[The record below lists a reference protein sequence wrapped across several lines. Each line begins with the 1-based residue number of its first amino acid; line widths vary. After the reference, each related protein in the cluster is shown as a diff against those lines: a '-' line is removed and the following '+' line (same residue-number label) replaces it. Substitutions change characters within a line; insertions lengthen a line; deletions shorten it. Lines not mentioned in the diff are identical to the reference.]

1 MEILQDTSIWVLA
14 SFIVFCFIMWKYAK
28 DKFLALLD
36 DRINEIKKE
45 IETAESLR
53 IEAQEL
59 LAQYQRKQRDSK
71 KEADQI
77 IATAKQH
84 AKQIKKNAEAELEE
98 MAKRRET
105 LHKERLSRMEE
116 NAIQQIQA
124 YAADLALQA
133 TQEIITNQLDKK
145 SNVKIVD
152 ESIKN
157 VSKQLAA

>member
-1 MEILQDTSIWVLA
+1 MDLLHDTSIWVLA
-14 SFIVFCFIMWKYAK
+14 SFIVFIFIMWKFAK

-36 DRINEIKKE
+36 NRIEEIKKE
-45 IETAESLR
+45 IETAEGLR

-84 AKQIKKNAEAELEE
+84 AKEIKKNAEIELEE
-98 MAKRRET
+98 MAKRREA
-105 LHKERLSRMEE
+105 LHKDRLKRMEE
-116 NAIQQIQA
+116 NTIQEIQI
-124 YAADLALQA
+124 YAADLALKA
-133 TQEIITNQLDKK
+133 TQEIISNQLDKK